1 MSDAALDSESSFGF
15 DDDEAE
21 SRSGAESDLDEADIE
36 QNNSAKHQSIIE
48 RNSVPILDLSAV
60 SPLSQSSTM
69 QMEATQQFS
78 DRNNPQGST
87 RVDLLS
93 QAFRIKPELL
103 KQAGESGVSLERL
116 ISNGFH
122 KSLNLQQSQLRFYIV
137 EEIASPGRLTM
148 AEGENKHIAVAVN
161 SSSFSL
167 SSLES
172 LVAQNRQSTTSLEDY
187 LARLNA
193 SEERLK
199 RLEFQLGQAHNQ
211 LKQKEEE
218 NKRLQKEMQ
227 SLRTIVT
234 RQQSTPSPV
243 SDPMIS
249 PRLQNTAA
257 GGQPSR
263 LSSSL
268 MHLQQL
274 VTDNQQLTSEIC
286 RRVRNQTEIEPF
298 L

>member
-21 SRSGAESDLDEADIE
+21 SRSGADSDLDEVDIE

-60 SPLSQSSTM
+60 SPLSQSRTM
-69 QMEATQQFS
+69 QMEETQRFS
-78 DRNNPQGST
+78 ERNNPQGST

-93 QAFRIKPELL
+93 QAFRMKPELL
-103 KQAGESGVSLERL
+103 KQAGESGVSLERI

-122 KSLNLQQSQLRFYIV
+122 KSLNLQQSQLRFYMV

-148 AEGENKHIAVAVN
+148 TEAENKHIAVAVN

-227 SLRTIVT
+227 NLRTIVT
-234 RQQSTPSPV
+234 RQQSTPSPA

-263 LSSSL
+263 LSNSL

-286 RRVRNQTEIEPF
+286 RRVRTQTEIEPF